1 MKYLSKL
8 LLLITVLFLFTTT
21 VHAQNAI
28 AKINYEQAEEAFEKN
43 DYTVTLAKLDEAQK
57 ILGTTNPKV
66 LYLRLMAAKGIIATG
81 KFNWEF
87 LAETRTNAAYYLKHY
102 SEIAG
107 VGEKLRQV
115 YEFSETLETL
125 PKTKEVF
132 DQKEA
137 EAAQAR
143 NEWLKQRP
151 VQVSD
156 SLLNTLGV
164 KTCKIISGFLNSSF
178 ASQLKKSN
186 ESSRY
191 TTIYE
196 RKVNYSGY
204 PPAGPFEARFNDKG
218 QCFFYSYILL
228 SKTTDT
234 ATAKKV
240 YSSFVDLYPAELGKE
255 WVERKE
261 LTRENELYEKA
272 SLIVK
277 QPGTGNQGEIW
288 ISYYQYADS
297 ALILISFYPQV

>member
-1 MKYLSKL
+1 MTYLSKL

-107 VGEKLRQV
+107 IGEKLRQV
-115 YEFSETLETL
+115 YEFSEGLDIQ
-125 PKTKEVF
+125 PKTKELF
-132 DQKEA
+132 EQKQTEA
-137 EAAQAR
+137 MQAR

-164 KTCKIISGFLNSSF
+164 KTCRTISGFLNSSF